1 MNDEGCAE
9 GYDDDDEEELPVVAA
24 VSTMT
29 DEIFIKHMNT
39 RHVDALKLSGEGLID
54 LRSSWDDQVYT
65 YRAFHRRL
73 HDVWETHMGLN
84 HIHNEETIK

>member
-24 VSTMT
+24 ASTMT

-54 LRSSWDDQVYT
+54 LRNSWDDQVYT
-65 YRAFHRRL
+65 YRAFHKRL
-73 HDVWETHMGLN
+73 HGDPSSFLSSQCHT
-84 HIHNEETIK
+84 HNEEQ